1 MKAYKGFDKDLKCRD
16 MQYEV
21 GKTYEEPKADLC
33 KAGFHACEHPLNV
46 FEYYSP
52 AESRFAEVD
61 LGDISDQ
68 RENDTKRV
76 GKKIT
81 ISAELKLPELIDA
94 AIKFVFERVDWK
106 NTKDKA
112 TGDHGAASATGNQG
126 AASATG
132 DHGAAS
138 ATGDRG
144 AASATGDR
152 GAASA
157 TGDQGAASATGD
169 RGAASATG
177 DQGAASAT
185 GYQGAASATGDRGA
199 ASATGYQGAASA
211 TGEESCSVA
220 LGYEAKAK
228 GAKGCWI
235 TLAEWADIDDK
246 WHRIDVR
253 TRKVDGKHIKADT
266 WYQLIEGKFAEVS

>member
-112 TGDHGAASATGNQG
+112 TGNQ
-126 AASATG
+126 S
-132 DHGAAS
+132 
-138 ATGDRG
+138 
-144 AASATGDR
+144 
-152 GAASA
+152 AASA
-157 TGDQGAASATGD
+157 TGDQS
-169 RGAASATG
+169 
-177 DQGAASAT
+177 
-185 GYQGAASATGDRGA
+185 
-199 ASATGYQGAASA
+199 AASA

>member
-1 MKAYKGFDKDLKCRD
+1 M
-16 MQYEV
+16 
-21 GKTYEEPKADLC
+21 
-33 KAGFHACEHPLNV
+33 

-112 TGDHGAASATGNQG
+112 TGNQSAASATGNQG

-132 DHGAAS
+132 YQS
-138 ATGDRG
+138 
-144 AASATGDR
+144 
-152 GAASA
+152 AASA
-157 TGDQGAASATGD
+157 TGDQS
-169 RGAASATG
+169 
-177 DQGAASAT
+177 
-185 GYQGAASATGDRGA
+185 
-199 ASATGYQGAASA
+199 AASA

>member
-112 TGDHGAASATGNQG
+112 TGDQSAASATGNQG

-138 ATGDRG
+138 ATGDH
-144 AASATGDR
+144 
-152 GAASA
+152 
-157 TGDQGAASATGD
+157 
-169 RGAASATG
+169 
-177 DQGAASAT
+177 GAASAT
-185 GYQGAASATGDRGA
+185 GYQSA
-199 ASATGYQGAASA
+199 ASATGYQSAASATGDQSAASA